1 MGTVR
6 NRLATATKRRMAVE
20 SLQPGIMEDELLGVA
35 STAELTER
43 TNVPSLRENMRGE
56 ARHWVAV
63 RMGVREK
70 KIEWWILEMDMV
82 DGGAELDFDF

>member
-6 NRLATATKRRMAVE
+6 NRLATATKKTMAVGL
-20 SLQPGIMEDELLGVA
+20 LQPGIMEDELLGVA
-35 STAELTER
+35 SMAELTER
-43 TNVPSLRENMRGE
+43 TNVPSLREMMRGE

-63 RMGVREK
+63 MMVREK
-70 KIEWWILEMDMV
+70 TIEWWILEMDMA